1 MNTKIIHNFTKSTKI
16 SEVFGY
22 KDGVVRLTRD
32 GNRIIVEYK
41 DNNMP
46 DFGWGMD
53 ININDVKPLIVA
65 KAITAFINA

>member
-1 MNTKIIHNFTKSTKI
+1 MNTKIINDFAKSTKI

-32 GNRIIVEYK
+32 GNKIIVEYK
-41 DNNMP
+41 DNTMP
-46 DFGWGMD
+46 AFGWGMD
-53 ININDVKPLIVA
+53 IYISDVKPLIVA

>member
-1 MNTKIIHNFTKSTKI
+1 MNTKIIHNFIKSTKT

-22 KDGVVRLTRD
+22 RDGVVRLTRD
-32 GNRIIVEYK
+32 GNRIVVEYK

-53 ININDVKPLIVA
+53 INIIDVKPLIAA

>member
-1 MNTKIIHNFTKSTKI
+1 MNTKIINDFTKSTKT

-22 KDGVVRLTRD
+22 QDGVVRLTRD
-32 GNRIIVEYK
+32 GNRIVVEYK

-53 ININDVKPLIVA
+53 ININDVKPLVVA